1 MRSHAGLRGF
11 RTEDVATGGP
21 VLLTDVPAEAR
32 ILTEESFGP
41 ALIVKSFRDES
52 EAIALANS
60 SPFALS
66 SSVWTRNKREAGVL
80 QHRCRRG
87 AAQ

>member
-1 MRSHAGLRGF
+1 M
-11 RTEDVATGGP
+11 
-21 VLLTDVPAEAR
+21 LLTDVPADAR

-41 ALIVKSFRDES
+41 ALVVKPFRDEA

-66 SSVWTRNKREAGVL
+66 SSVWTRNTRRAQSVL
-80 QHRCRRG
+80 LHGFPRAVAR
-87 AAQ
+87 